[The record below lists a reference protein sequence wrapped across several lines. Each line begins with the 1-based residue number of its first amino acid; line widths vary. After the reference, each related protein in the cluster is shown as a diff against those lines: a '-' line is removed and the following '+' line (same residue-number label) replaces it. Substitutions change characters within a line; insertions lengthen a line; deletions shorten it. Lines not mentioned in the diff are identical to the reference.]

1 MKPKQQ
7 TQVEWVIDQPLTS
20 AEFQITVLKANVV
33 AAMYKQAKD
42 LHGWMTV
49 QLWTDPKALTVTRS
63 WPAKKLQLPCA
74 TGKIQVV
81 EPSKA
86 NGIIIGA
93 YAHKVA
99 ASRNSIVFCCFLRA
113 GQ

>member
-42 LHGWMTV
+42 FHGWMTV
-49 QLWTDPKALTVTRS
+49 QLWKTQK
-63 WPAKKLQLPCA
+63 
-74 TGKIQVV
+74 
-81 EPSKA
+81 
-86 NGIIIGA
+86 
-93 YAHKVA
+93 H
-99 ASRNSIVFCCFLRA
+99 
-113 GQ
+113 